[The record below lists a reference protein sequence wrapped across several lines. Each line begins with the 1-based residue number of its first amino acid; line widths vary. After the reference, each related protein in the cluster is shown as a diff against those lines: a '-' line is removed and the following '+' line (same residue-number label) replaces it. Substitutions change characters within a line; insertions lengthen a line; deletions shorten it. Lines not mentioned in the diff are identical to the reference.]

1 MLYQVANYPGVA
13 EQIRLLVDHAGFAGI
28 RGIVSDAFKEM
39 VLHLQTHPLD
49 WGDPDYTLNTP
60 GGVVYH
66 AVLDPIIVRYVV
78 FDARKIVFVKE
89 VKPLPG
95 LPFDRQ

>member
-1 MLYQVANYPGVA
+1 
-13 EQIRLLVDHAGFAGI
+13 
-28 RGIVSDAFKEM
+28 
-39 VLHLQTHPLD
+39 LD